1 MTDVNT
7 GKEKEMYGFPIHY
20 FPCDLRDSRFL
31 LVSEAIKNILSDY
44 IWFVDDDDWLFPNSA
59 EWLANTIRSAPSAST
74 FFIGTEHF
82 IEKKLPGS

>member
-74 FFIGTEHF
+74 FFIS
-82 IEKKLPGS
+82 KLVSGNP